1 MCRWGSLIASS
12 QLPADVPVLSDDP
25 SPKLTCCLVNV
36 TSIPGVVLPPRDQQR
51 PPWNQPS
58 RKLLK
63 TSLGEQL
70 KWLTPEEDQ
79 KTLGL
84 AAYFGLFLRSKWILF
99 EQGGVSVGTSQRKTK
114 YGTMKSRKP
123 GSQGIFGSSF
133 PGWMELVL
141 GTICW
146 FRGVSRQVRASR
158 GEQEGYYEW
167 WHRLNCQIYHSNFN
181 HLVVTHCRQE
191 RDVSGIYYSGL
202 L

>member
-1 MCRWGSLIASS
+1 MGELNCFKSASS
-12 QLPADVPVLSDDP
+12 CHPCSQWRPIPQADMLLSKCHLYTR
-25 SPKLTCCLVNV
+25 SSSSLKRSTKI
-36 TSIPGVVLPPRDQQR
+36 TMESAFQKAAEDQ
-51 PPWNQPS
+51 S
-58 RKLLK
+58 RR
-63 TSLGEQL
+63 TVEM
-70 KWLTPEEDQ
+70 THPEEDQ

-133 PGWMELVL
+133 PGWMEIVL

-146 FRGVSRQVRASR
+146 FRGVSRQVRTNR
-158 GEQEGYYEW
+158 GEQEGYYEL

-181 HLVVTHCRQE
+181 HPVVTHCRQE
-191 RDVSGIYYSGL
+191 RDVSGTYSSGL

>member
-12 QLPADVPVLSDDP
+12 QLPAVFPALSDDP
-25 SPKLTCCLVNV
+25 SPKLVRCLVNV
-36 TSIPGVVLPPRDQQR
+36 TSIPGVALPPRYQQR

-63 TSLGEQL
+63 TNLREQL

-99 EQGGVSVGTSQRKTK
+99 KHRGVSIGTSQRKTK
-114 YGTMKSRKP
+114 YGTMKSRKR
-123 GSQGIFGSSF
+123 GSQGIFGSSC
-133 PGWMELVL
+133 PWWMEIVL
-141 GTICW
+141 GTTCC
-146 FRGVSRQVRASR
+146 FRGVSRQVRTSR

-167 WHRLNCQIYHSNFN
+167 
-181 HLVVTHCRQE
+181 
-191 RDVSGIYYSGL
+191 
-202 L
+202 